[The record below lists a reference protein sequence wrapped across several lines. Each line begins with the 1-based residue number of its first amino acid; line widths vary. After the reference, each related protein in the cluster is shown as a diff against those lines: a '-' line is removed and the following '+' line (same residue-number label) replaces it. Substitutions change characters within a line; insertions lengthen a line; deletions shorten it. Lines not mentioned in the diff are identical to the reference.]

1 MNGAAVFL
9 AAFLVFGI
17 YQGVTAESYIDADE
31 IYYAYY
37 MKHISGPWSEE
48 SRDWIR
54 NQRNEFIPM
63 LETQKRVNSGELSS
77 DALLAYSSLQ
87 QKYSVYQRVVQSNI
101 NYYLKENPGAWL
113 VYETGYKKAVRLYR
127 HRRCTGYTSGGAA
140 VCAVLQRPVCHGTQ
154 RRHG

>member
-48 SRDWIR
+48 SRDGYEISV
-54 NQRNEFIPM
+54 
-63 LETQKRVNSGELSS
+63 T
-77 DALLAYSSLQ
+77 SLF
-87 QKYSVYQRVVQSNI
+87 
-101 NYYLKENPGAWL
+101 PCW
-113 VYETGYKKAVRLYR
+113 R
-127 HRRCTGYTSGGAA
+127 HRSVSTAA
-140 VCAVLQRPVCHGTQ
+140 N
-154 RRHG
+154 